1 MKIDFG
7 LDIRHLK
14 DKNGEQ
20 IVTVKDCFNNKAVF
34 RKDNPLYHML
44 GGFTK
49 DGHQNAERVLAIAD
63 ECYCCEI
70 SNYKK
75 DFMLSQYFYGHDN
88 IILTSLQNFNGTQI
102 IRDANEE
109 LRDDFYCT
117 CNSTCEYSEICEP
130 ITISPGAFIHV
141 QRVNRNDNSRLKAKI
156 RTEYSYGSEYLF
168 ASIIDTDQIAANNDI
183 IISSDATEI
192 IFKV

>member
-1 MKIDFG
+1 MF
-7 LDIRHLK
+7 
-14 DKNGEQ
+14 
-20 IVTVKDCFNNKAVF
+20 
-34 RKDNPLYHML
+34 

-49 DGHQNAERVLAIAD
+49 DGHQNAERILVIAD
-63 ECYCCEI
+63 NCDSCEI

-88 IILTSLQNFNGTQI
+88 IILTSLQNFNDTQI
-102 IRDANEE
+102 IRDVNEE

-117 CNSTCEYSEICEP
+117 CNSTCKYPEICEP

-141 QRVNRNDNSRLKAKI
+141 QRVNRDDNSRLKAKI

-168 ASIIDTDQIAANNDI
+168 ATIINTDQIYANNDI
-183 IISSDATEI
+183 IISSDVTEI

>member
-1 MKIDFG
+1 
-7 LDIRHLK
+7 
-14 DKNGEQ
+14 
-20 IVTVKDCFNNKAVF
+20 
-34 RKDNPLYHML
+34 ML

-49 DGHQNAERVLAIAD
+49 DGHQNAESVIAIAD

-75 DFMLSQYFYGHDN
+75 DFMLSQYFYSHDN
-88 IILTSLQNFNGTQI
+88 IILTSLQNFNDTQI
-102 IRDANEE
+102 IRNVNEE

-141 QRVNRNDNSRLKAKI
+141 QRVNRDDNSRLKAKI

-168 ASIIDTDQIAANNDI
+168 ATIIDTDQIYANNDI
-183 IISSDATEI
+183 VISSDVTEI